1 MRIRTLAVGLL
12 AGGLLLTACG
22 KEGTPDSSGG
32 DQSGAASSA
41 PLPTYPVAQNV
52 DVAGSPVFAKMKAAP
67 KIIVGAKDDQPG
79 LGLKDP
85 TTGQYTGF
93 DIEISKLVAAGL
105 GFAPDKIEYKVVDSG
120 AREQAIQNGD
130 VNYMVGTYT
139 ISDSRKKLVSFAGP
153 YYQAGQD
160 LLVRA
165 DDDSITG
172 PQSLK
177 GKKVCSI
184 TGSTPIQRVREQKL
198 TDPGNIVE
206 FQKYSQCVEKLSTK
220 DVDAVTTDD
229 AILRGFAKQDPES
242 FKVVGKPFSEE
253 PYGIGLD
260 KNDKALRDKIDDILQ
275 KALDDGTWQKI
286 YDATL
291 GTPGST
297 VAKPTIKRY

>member
-22 KEGTPDSSGG
+22 KEGTPASGG
-32 DQSGAASSA
+32 DQGGPSSAAA
-41 PLPTYPVAQNV
+41 PLPTYPVASNV
-52 DVAGSPVFAKMKAAP
+52 DLPDSPVFAKIKAAG
-67 KIIVGAKDDQPG
+67 KLVVGAKDDQPG
-79 LGLKDP
+79 LGQKDP
-85 TTGQYTGF
+85 TTGQYAGF
-93 DIEISKLVAAGL
+93 DIEIAKLIAAGL
-105 GFAPDKIEYKVVDSG
+105 GYAPDKITYKVVDSG

-139 ISDSRKKLVSFAGP
+139 INDKRKALVSFAGP

-160 LLVRA
+160 LLVRK

-177 GKKVCSI
+177 GKKVCSV
-184 TGSTPIQRVREQKL
+184 TGSTPIQRVREQQL
-198 TDPGNIVE
+198 TEPGNIVE

-242 FKVVGKPFSEE
+242 FKVVGKPFSQE

-260 KNDKALRDKIDDILQ
+260 KNDKVLRDKMDDILQ

-297 VAKPTIKRY
+297 VAKPTIQKY